1 MASLDNVLKNMVRKF
16 ETRGP
21 LDVSDREA
29 LLSLPYRLQTM
40 EPAAYVVRE
49 GERPERC
56 CLLLSGF
63 AYRHKVTVDGSR
75 QIVSIHI
82 PGDFVDL
89 DAALLD
95 IADHNVQTLGRC
107 EVAFI
112 PRLAMRGLIAAH
124 PRVGMAMWV
133 DTLIDSSIFREW
145 VTNVGRRDARARIAH
160 LLCEFI
166 RRMEVAGLMEEYRY
180 ELPMPRSR
188 SPTPP
193 ALPSV
198 HVNRVLQTLP
208 RGLSSATSAS
218 SAFPIGTRCAAPPV
232 FPKPISTSI
241 RSPATSRRRLNRAKF
256 AISIKRFVE
265 KELAQISGHLKAI
278 LGTLT
283 NGSGG
288 ARARPAALEGI
299 S

>member
-1 MASLDNVLKNMVRKF
+1 MTSPASALNPMLRKL
-16 ETRGP
+16 ELRAP

-29 LLSLPYRLQTM
+29 LLALPYRLQTM

-112 PRLAMRGLIAAH
+112 PRLAMRALIAAH
-124 PRVGMAMWV
+124 PKVAMAMWV

-145 VTNVGRRDARARIAH
+145 ITNVGRRDARSRIAH

-166 RRMEVAGLMEEYRY
+166 RRMEVAGLMDDHHY
-180 ELPMPRSR
+180 ELPM
-188 SPTPP
+188 TQEQI
-193 ALPSV
+193 ADATGLTSV
-198 HVNRVLQTLP
+198 HVNRVLQALAKQGLIERDKRIVGIPDWDALRRAAGFSETYLHFDQVP
-208 RGLSSATSAS
+208 RDFAT
-218 SAFPIGTRCAAPPV
+218 AA
-232 FPKPISTSI
+232 
-241 RSPATSRRRLNRAKF
+241 
-256 AISIKRFVE
+256 
-265 KELAQISGHLKAI
+265 
-278 LGTLT
+278 
-283 NGSGG
+283 
-288 ARARPAALEGI
+288 
-299 S
+299 